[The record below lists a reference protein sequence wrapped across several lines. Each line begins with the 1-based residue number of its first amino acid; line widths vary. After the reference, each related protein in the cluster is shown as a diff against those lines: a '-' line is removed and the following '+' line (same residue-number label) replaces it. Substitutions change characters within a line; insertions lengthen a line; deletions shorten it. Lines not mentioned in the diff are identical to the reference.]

1 MVYLICISWLLN
13 SLIHYMSLHLGRK
26 GTALISLFVII
37 LPSPLISWFLYYQL
51 PTASDLLMVKSGL
64 EVEFI
69 ILEEWRLPLYFHT
82 NDFILLFVSMLTTIS
97 FVIHCY
103 VYWYLYEDLSRT
115 KFISILSFFTFS
127 MSFFVFAG
135 DLISIFIGWELIGI
149 SSFYL
154 ISYYNTQSDAIKSG
168 LKAISYNRIG
178 DICFL
183 AYLCMELSIYE
194 DSILCT
200 LYTPALDRVVLSNW
214 VTPFFLLIA
223 AWVKSAQFGASPWL
237 LCAMAGPTPVSALL
251 HSATLVTAGV
261 VLLLKCKDKWIYNES
276 IVLFIFV
283 LGVVTALLSS
293 IAAVFFLDI
302 KRMIAYSTC
311 THIGIIFM
319 SLGLAAYNKDQ
330 QFNASIFHLFTHG
343 WNKSLLFLLCG
354 IMIHLLHVQDIRK
367 FKNAYLLMPYLFTVS
382 LISSLS
388 IFGMPGSPL
397 SITKESILEMGLVSW
412 NVNIFWFIFV
422 LISLSQGYSLAI
434 IGRLWLQNREGY
446 ISSFKVGSSK
456 NLWLFTLSI
465 PLSFL
470 MGIVILNPFERFMVS
485 KVNSVQG
492 VSYNELLPISFTII
506 LALFTVFI
514 VLADQF
520 SFVIGSNK
528 ESQTSNFLSYF
539 SGVKNWNVIMSNKI
553 IQLTLNRWFVDKI
566 FSNLALYFSLG
577 AFKSSMAV
585 IETGYIFHLM
595 NPLLFVLIRKPTLTG
610 FLPLTWSVFPFLV
623 LFFLITGVM

>member
-1 MVYLICISWLLN
+1 
-13 SLIHYMSLHLGRK
+13 MSLHLGRK
-26 GTALISLFVII
+26 GTAFLYLFVII

-64 EVEFI
+64 EFEFI

-200 LYTPALDRVVLSNW
+200 LYTPALDRVVISNW

-397 SITKESILEMGLVSW
+397 SITKESILEMGLVTW
-412 NVNIFWFIFV
+412 NVNIFWFIFI

-434 IGRLWLQNREGY
+434 ICRLWLQNREQY
-446 ISSFKVGSSK
+446 ESTTVGSK
-456 NLWLFTLSI
+456 NIWLFTLSI
-465 PLSFL
+465 PLSFI
-470 MGIVILNPFERFMVS
+470 MGIVICNPFERFMVS
-485 KVNSVQG
+485 KMNSVQG
-492 VSYNELLPISFTII
+492 VNYNELLPISFTII
-506 LALFTVFI
+506 LALFTIGI
-514 VLADQF
+514 VLADQL
-520 SFVIGSNK
+520 SF
-528 ESQTSNFLSYF
+528 TSALALPRVYF
-539 SGVKNWNVIMSNKI
+539 VGIKNWNVMMYNKI
-553 IQLTLNRWFVDKI
+553 IQLTLNRWFIDKI

-577 AFKSSMAV
+577 AFKSSMSV
-585 IETGYIFHLM
+585 IETGYIFHIM
-595 NPLLFVLIRKPTLTG
+595 NPLLFVLIRKPILIH
-610 FLPLTWSVFPFLV
+610 FLPLTWSVFPFLFIFV
-623 LFFLITGVM
+623 IIKTII